1 MNWVTMNWAA
11 VGPINWLAVGAVAEA
26 LAAVA
31 VLVSLVYVATQ
42 IRQNTQQIS
51 RSVQSADL
59 AAFERN
65 IESGNAIR
73 ELLLLHPAIAELF
86 VKGLKSFSGLDASE
100 KFRFGL
106 LLRNTL
112 SSMQGAYIRQ
122 LSVRYDPHSLEGIAS
137 VVDAILVNPGAGEW
151 LERAE
156 LDWRPEFCEFV
167 AERLAA
173 IKPKAGESPTCASP
187 SSERL
192 PFSRLERRSDRR

>member
-31 VLVSLVYVATQ
+31 VLVSLVYVAIQ
-42 IRQNTQQIS
+42 IGQNTEQIS

-86 VKGLKSFSGLDASE
+86 QKGLKSFSGLDASQR
-100 KFRFGL
+100 FRFGL

-122 LSVRYDPHSLEGIAS
+122 VSVRYDSHGSEDIAG
-137 VVDAILVNPGAGEW
+137 VVDAILVNRGAREW
-151 LERAE
+151 LERAQP
-156 LDWRPEFCEFV
+156 DWRPEFREFV

-173 IKPKAGESPTCASP
+173 IKQMAERDPT
-187 SSERL
+187 EVGD
-192 PFSRLERRSDRR
+192 E